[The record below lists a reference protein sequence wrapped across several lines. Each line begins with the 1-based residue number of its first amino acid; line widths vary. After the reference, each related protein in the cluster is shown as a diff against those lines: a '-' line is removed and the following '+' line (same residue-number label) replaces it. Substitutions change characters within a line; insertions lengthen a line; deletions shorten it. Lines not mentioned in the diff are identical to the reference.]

1 MTRSRVASAELSSSL
16 FVTAVSYAYPAFR
29 DNGRL
34 PLSVRDHGNMVHAAT
49 AVVCMGLINSVNT
62 AMVTSSGHG
71 YPIGYGHT
79 MVIRNASLKFQRVR
93 DIHPSLIIYRRVR
106 VCSPID
112 TVYFTQSPWPF
123 SLSTHLE
130 GHSFILT
137 VYHRWWFHVLCT
149 STQFQWFR
157 RFMTYVHCM
166 FLGV

>member
-1 MTRSRVASAELSSSL
+1 MVA
-16 FVTAVSYAYPAFR
+16 
-29 DNGRL
+29 
-34 PLSVRDHGNMVHAAT
+34 
-49 AVVCMGLINSVNT
+49 
-62 AMVTSSGHG
+62 SSGHG

-130 GHSFILT
+130 GHSFIL
-137 VYHRWWFHVLCT
+137 HRLSSLVVP
-149 STQFQWFR
+149 R
-157 RFMTYVHCM
+157 AVYVHPISVVPSVHDVRP
-166 FLGV
+166 LYVLRGLSGSA